1 VTKQAT
7 TAKLRDLATPVTQR
21 VVEVKKLPA
30 PVEPKDPYRTVQAIE
45 PKPDQQQQHRQNK
58 QQQTASRK
66 SVVSTYDSSEYD
78 YEEEGAVI
86 SSGHQ
91 DKRIINAKSDHDELE
106 GDQGFYDESPSLTE
120 VDATMSVSAGGRQDD
135 FYAKPV
141 APSQRR
147 QQSVQHFPQPETRRQ
162 PQTPTTSIEEADVEQ
177 HQAFDY
183 SKTIFRTPVNS
194 GHNSRQQQQFP
205 HTPANEPVQQ
215 RENGR
220 PATYVDETTETE
232 RHQPLKVKQGQQPGV
247 RRQQQQQQQRHQ
259 QPSSSERNTS
269 PPEVPV
275 FEAERP
281 SFYSPNLQAS
291 PNQQQRQFEVGQH
304 HHQRQQQPAQQ
315 QAGEWPPRHPTA
327 DLNRKNK
334 PRNPPHHP
342 EEYQQHQQ
350 PSDNFGN
357 APRHKSKNPPEQHY
371 QEEREDLQSDPQ
383 PPYRHQ
389 PPPYRP
395 EEVGLNYDQPEE
407 QHRPKEHH
415 RPNKEHHQPIYD
427 YQDGQ
432 QNGKKNQ
439 RPRRPPTETHPAPEF
454 DPVPQNNPWLNHQN
468 QPEENTY
475 DPYDQQNQEHHPQ
488 HHEQEEQQRRPQEH
502 QTEEPLPIAPTPGRR
517 PPGGRPTFQS
527 GEQFNGADNDEKGNN
542 DGDFDSPGP
551 FKAPPPHRPHHPQPN
566 NRQRPHRPPPSHQ
579 RPKDAS
585 IVTQGLN
592 TLKVYI

>member
-1 VTKQAT
+1 MTKQAT

-21 VVEVKKLPA
+21 VVEIKKLPA

-45 PKPDQQQQHRQNK
+45 PKPGQQQQHRQNK

-86 SSGHQ
+86 SGGHQ

-135 FYAKPV
+135 FYAKPA

-147 QQSVQHFPQPETRRQ
+147 QQSVQHVPQPETRRQ
-162 PQTPTTSIEEADVEQ
+162 PQTPTTSMEEADVEQ

-194 GHNSRQQQQFP
+194 GQNLRQQQQFP

-247 RRQQQQQQQRHQ
+247 RRQQQQQQRHQ

-334 PRNPPHHP
+334 PRHPPHHP

-350 PSDNFGN
+350 PSENFSN
-357 APRHKSKNPPEQHY
+357 VPRHKSKNPPEQHY
-371 QEEREDLQSDPQ
+371 QEEREDLQSDP
-383 PPYRHQ
+383 PYHHQ

-395 EEVGLNYDQPEE
+395 QEVGLNYDQPEE

-454 DPVPQNNPWLNHQN
+454 DPVAQNNPWLNHQN

-475 DPYDQQNQEHHPQ
+475 DPYDQQNQDHHPQ
-488 HHEQEEQQRRPQEH
+488 HHEQEEQERRPQEH